1 MKVWHCLQPL
11 PYDDDQLVLALGNFD
26 GVHRGHQDLLRQ
38 MVSYARQ
45 EGKVPAVFLFH
56 PHPQNFLNPDHGPKL
71 LLDLDKKLE
80 LLAGVGIEAAFVIPF
95 DTQMAALEAGD
106 FARTVLVEK
115 LRVAAVYVGFNY
127 RFGRRALG
135 TPEQLVSL
143 GKQHGFSVTVIP
155 PVFINETLVSST
167 SIRTALDAGD
177 IDQAQQLLGY
187 WPIIRGTVVQGDRRG
202 RKIGFPTANVATAG
216 PLLVP
221 CVAVY
226 AGSAKIAGNCY
237 TAVLNI
243 GFRPT
248 FVDSQERV
256 IEAHLLNFQGSAYGE
271 AIEIEIYRRLRWE
284 QRFDSAEA
292 LVFQINKDIE
302 AAVTVS
308 AWAGVLC

>member
-1 MKVWHCLQPL
+1 MRVWHCLEPL
-11 PYDDDQLVLALGNFD
+11 PYDDKQLVLALGNFD
-26 GVHRGHQDLLRQ
+26 GMHRGHQDLLRK
-38 MVSYARQ
+38 MVSFARQ

-56 PHPQNFLNPDHGPKL
+56 PHPQNFLHPDNGPKL

-80 LLAGVGIEAAFVIPF
+80 LLAGLGIEAVFVIPF
-95 DTQMAALEAGD
+95 DSQMAALDAGD
-106 FARTVLVEK
+106 FVSTILVKK
-115 LRVAAVYVGFNY
+115 LRAASVFVGFNY

-155 PVFINETLVSST
+155 PVFIAGTLVSST
-167 SIRTALDAGD
+167 SIRAALDTGD
-177 IDQAQQLLGY
+177 IDQARQLLGY
-187 WPIIRGTVVQGDRRG
+187 WPTIRGIVVQGDRRG
-202 RKIGFPTANVATAG
+202 RQIGFPTANVATAG

-221 CVAVY
+221 CAAVY
-226 AGSAKIAGNCY
+226 AGSARIAGSCY
-237 TAVLNI
+237 TTVLNI

-271 AIEIEIYRRLRWE
+271 DIEIEIYRRLRWE

-292 LVFQINKDIE
+292 LVLQINKDIE
-302 AAVTVS
+302 EAVAVS
-308 AWAGVLC
+308 AWAGVRC